1 MLQQHKKGIMEKD
14 WIRVFASD
22 RSFEAEIIKGM
33 LLENDI
39 NAVLLNRQDSSYI
52 QALPGQAEVYVHA
65 SQEAQA
71 RELISNR
78 NG

>member
-1 MLQQHKKGIMEKD
+1 MEKD
-14 WIRVFASD
+14 WIRIFASD
-22 RSFEAEIIKGM
+22 RPFEAEIIKGM
-33 LLENDI
+33 LLENEI

-52 QALPGQAEVYVHA
+52 QALPGQAEVYVHV